1 MASWSNGRLTVYH
14 GTDAVSANLPVPVAG
29 QQAPFSVQLSQCRPA
44 TDFGRGFY
52 TPTSIHQAR
61 QWANS
66 KVRRVRR
73 RNRTAGLVLRFDLDR
88 DRLAKLESLVFVR
101 PIQDYWDFVT
111 HCRSGGSVHGRRG
124 STREYDVVYGL
135 VTMWPSLLLIQDCD
149 QISFHSNSAVGILP
163 NPTVAAIAS
172 ATTGLF

>member
-14 GTDAVSANLPVPVAG
+14 GTDVVSANLPVAG

-52 TPTSIHQAR
+52 TTTSIHQAR

-66 KVRRVRR
+66 KVRRIRR

-111 HCRSGGSVHGRRG
+111 HCRSGGFVHGRRG

-149 QISFHSNSAVGILP
+149 QISFHTNIAVGILP